1 MRLGFVLIL
10 TLANGVGRERKSKI
24 GEIVSRKRFNNERIN
39 EMSDKRQETIAD
51 IVAEMRIGDLCA
63 EDTSA
68 ARPAYIN
75 DFLAGYA
82 DRIEAAWKREQ
93 EAGAEAAQICSE
105 IGEIVGREAT
115 TEKSSAVGNADIVR
129 EVAQEMLN
137 TSMQEIT
144 AESINRWATRLAAA
158 CEQSVTDCNQL
169 NNTAAMREALNA
181 IKDTLDEWRSNGE
194 MMEHW
199 QYSELFGI
207 ANAALSEPIRNCD
220 VGTAEEQAERFDYFC
235 YNHRSR
241 EKGCGDCPLL
251 DGGPCELAWAQMP
264 YEEGGAK

>member
-1 MRLGFVLIL
+1 M
-10 TLANGVGRERKSKI
+10 
-24 GEIVSRKRFNNERIN
+24 
-39 EMSDKRQETIAD
+39 ETIND

-75 DFLAGYA
+75 DILASYA
-82 DRIEAAWKREQ
+82 DRIEAAWMRER
-93 EAGAEAAQICSE
+93 EAGAAAAQICGE
-105 IGEIVGREAT
+105 IGEMIGREAT
-115 TEKSSAVGNADIVR
+115 TEKSSRVGNAATVR

-144 AESINRWATRLAAA
+144 AEHINEWATRLAAA

-181 IKDTLDEWRSNGE
+181 IKDTLDEWRLNGG
-194 MMEHW
+194 MMGYW

-207 ANAALSEPIRNCD
+207 ADAALSAPPRNCD
-220 VGTAEEQAERFDYFC
+220 RFATLDDARNTFFADYVPDETRSSATAFAIWLFDKAKGEADEQ
-235 YNHRSR
+235 
-241 EKGCGDCPLL
+241 K
-251 DGGPCELAWAQMP
+251 
-264 YEEGGAK
+264 